1 MASDPIC
8 GMYVDEATAE
18 LKAEVRGVTYFFCSE
33 SCMHEFLA
41 PEKEL
46 RKLKIEVLAS
56 ALLSIPIL
64 LFTYVSPL
72 SAQSSDYVLFG
83 LDTPIQLI
91 VGWRF
96 YRGVYDSIKSRMGN
110 MDVLI
115 ALGTSAAW
123 AYSTVVT
130 FAPRFFPSSGVY
142 FDTSAIIITLILTGR
157 YLEHVTKSR
166 ASAAVRKLVDIQPTV
181 AHRIDANGA
190 EVDVPIEQ
198 VEVGD
203 ALVVRPGEKIPVDAI
218 IVEGRS
224 AIDESMITGESI
236 PAEKSVG
243 DEVIG
248 ATINRSGL
256 LKLKADKVG
265 QDTTL
270 SQIVKLVEEAQV
282 GKAPI
287 QRFADRIASYF
298 VPIVIAAATIASLSW
313 YFFGHIGFGFSMLV
327 FVSVVVISCPCA
339 LGIATPAALLV
350 GASKGAQSGVLIK
363 GGEYLELASKVD
375 TVIFDKTGTLTVG
388 KPSVTDIV
396 PSGTLSPEELL
407 RLAASVEK
415 GSEHPLGQAI
425 VNEAKSRSIGLSEPQ
440 DFEAVA
446 GMGVKARVD
455 GITVLLGN
463 RRLITENGGDLSAAE
478 SEISKLEGEG
488 KTVMIVSLDGKV
500 AGIVAVADTVK
511 PSAKATVDALK
522 GMGIQVVMLTGDNSR
537 TATAISKKIGI
548 DRFVAEVLP
557 RKKEEEIASLQEEG
571 RVVAMVGDGINDAPA
586 LAKAD
591 VGIAIGSG
599 TDIAKET
606 GGIVLIKDDLR
617 NVATAIKLSR
627 KTLAKIKQNL
637 FWAFAY
643 NVVLI
648 PVAAGA
654 LVPAFGAHVYTV
666 LPFLAA
672 GAMAISSVTVL
683 SNSLLLFRFR
693 TDFGEEASVRRK
705 RGKPDGPC

>member
-1 MASDPIC
+1 
-8 GMYVDEATAE
+8 MYVDEATAE
-18 LKAEVRGVTYFFCSE
+18 MKAEVRGVTYYFCSE

-46 RKLKIEVLAS
+46 QKLKVEVLAS
-56 ALLSIPIL
+56 ASLSIPIL

-72 SAQSSDYVLFG
+72 PLRSSDFVLFA
-83 LDTPIQLI
+83 LDTPIQLV

-96 YRGVYDSIKSRMGN
+96 YRGTYDGIKNRMGN

-130 FAPRFFPSSGVY
+130 FAPGFFPSSGVY
-142 FDTSAIIITLILTGR
+142 FDTSAIIMTLILTGR
-157 YLEHVTKSR
+157 YLEHATKSR
-166 ASAAVRKLVDIQPTV
+166 ASAAVRKLVELQPAV
-181 AHRIDANGA
+181 AHRIDENGA

-198 VEVGD
+198 VQVGD
-203 ALVVRPGEKIPVDAI
+203 VLVVRPGERIPVDAI
-218 IVEGRS
+218 VVEGRS
-224 AIDESMITGESI
+224 AIDESMITGESV
-236 PAEKSVG
+236 PSERSVG

-248 ATINRSGL
+248 ATMNRSGL
-256 LKLKADKVG
+256 LKLRADKVG
-265 QDTTL
+265 RDTAL

-287 QRFADRIASYF
+287 QRLADKIASYF
-298 VPIVIAAATIASLSW
+298 VPVVIAAASVASLSW

-339 LGIATPAALLV
+339 LGLATPAALLV
-350 GASKGAQSGVLIK
+350 GTSKGAQSGVLFK
-363 GGEYLELASKVD
+363 GGEYFELASKVD
-375 TVIFDKTGTLTVG
+375 TVVFDKTGTLTAG
-388 KPSVTDIV
+388 RPSVTDII
-396 PSGTLSPEELL
+396 PTDSLGADELL

-415 GSEHPLGQAI
+415 GSEHPLGEAI
-425 VNEAKSRSIGLSEPQ
+425 VKEAKGRSIGLADPQ
-440 DFEAVA
+440 DFEAIW
-446 GMGVKARVD
+446 GKGVKARVD
-455 GITVLLGN
+455 GGVVLLGN
-463 RRLITENGGDLSAAE
+463 RRLIAENGGDLSKAE
-478 SEISKLEGEG
+478 PVLTKLEGEG
-488 KTVMIVSLDGKV
+488 KTAMILSLDGQV
-500 AGIVAVADTVK
+500 RGVIAVADTVK
-511 PSAKATVDALK
+511 PSAKATVEALK
-522 GMGIQVVMLTGDNSR
+522 RMGVQVVMLTGDNSR
-537 TATAISKKIGI
+537 TAAAITQKIGI

-557 RKKEEEIASLQEEG
+557 QQKEEDVETLQKEG

-599 TDIAKET
+599 TDIARET
-606 GGIVLIKDDLR
+606 GGIVLIEDDLR
-617 NVATAIKLSR
+617 NVATALKLSR
-627 KTLAKIKQNL
+627 KTLAKIRQNL

-654 LVPAFGAHVYTV
+654 LVPVFGAQVYGV

-683 SNSLLLFRFR
+683 TNSLLIFRFR
-693 TDFGEEASVRRK
+693 TDFGE
-705 RGKPDGPC
+705 KP

>member
-1 MASDPIC
+1 MATDPIC

-18 LKAEVRGVTYFFCSE
+18 LKAEVRGFTYWFCSE
-33 SCMHEFLA
+33 SCMREFVA

-72 SAQSSDYVLFG
+72 PAQSSDYLLFA
-83 LDTPIQLI
+83 LDTPIQFI

-96 YRGVYDSIKSRMGN
+96 YRGTYDSIKSRMGN

-123 AYSTVVT
+123 AYSTIVT
-130 FAPRFFPSSGVY
+130 FAPGFFHSSGVY
-142 FDTSAIIITLILTGR
+142 FDSSAVIITLILAGR
-157 YLEHVTKSR
+157 YLEHVTKNR
-166 ASAAVRKLVDIQPTV
+166 ASAAVRKLAELQPTV
-181 AHRIDANGA
+181 AHTIDEKGD
-190 EVDVPIEQ
+190 EIDVPIELVQ
-198 VEVGD
+198 VGD
-203 ALVVRPGEKIPVDAI
+203 ILVVRPGEKIPVDSI
-218 IVEGRS
+218 ILEGRS

-236 PAEKSVG
+236 PAEKIAG

-248 ATINRSGL
+248 ATINKSGL
-256 LKLKADKVG
+256 LKLRADKVG
-265 QDTTL
+265 QDTAL
-270 SQIVKLVEEAQV
+270 SQIVRLVEEAQV
-282 GKAPI
+282 GKAPV
-287 QRFADRIASYF
+287 QRLADRIASYF
-298 VPIVIAAATIASLSW
+298 VPVVIAAAMVASLSW
-313 YFFGHIGFGFSMLV
+313 YYFGHIGFGFSILV

-350 GASKGAQSGVLIK
+350 GTSKGAQSGVLFK
-363 GGEYLELASKVD
+363 GGEYLEMASKID

-388 KPSVTDIV
+388 KPSVTDVFPIDGLN
-396 PSGTLSPEELL
+396 SDQLL
-407 RLAASVEK
+407 HLAASVEK
-415 GSEHPLGQAI
+415 GSEHPLGEAI
-425 VNEAKSRSIGLSEPQ
+425 VNEARKRSISLSDPQ

-446 GMGVKARVD
+446 GRGVMASVD
-455 GITVLLGN
+455 GTRVQLGN
-463 RRLITENGGDLSAAE
+463 RRFITEGGVDPVIVEPELE
-478 SEISKLEGEG
+478 KLEGEG
-488 KTVMIVSLDGKV
+488 KTATIVSIDGKV
-500 AGIVAVADTVK
+500 GGIIAVADTVK
-511 PSAKATVDALK
+511 PSAKATVDALT
-522 GMGIQVVMLTGDNSR
+522 GMGVRVLMLTGDNAR
-537 TATAISKKIGI
+537 TAAAIAVSVGI
-548 DRFVAEVLP
+548 DNFLAEVLP
-557 RKKEEEIASLQEEG
+557 QQKENEIESLQQEG

-599 TDIAKET
+599 TDIARET

-627 KTLAKIKQNL
+627 KTLTKIKQNL

-654 LVPAFGAHVYTV
+654 LVPLFGVQVYDV

-672 GAMAISSVTVL
+672 AAMAVSSVTVL
-683 SNSLLLFRFR
+683 SNSLLLFGFKS
-693 TDFGEEASVRRK
+693 DFA
-705 RGKPDGPC
+705 